1 MTNPTRLLD
10 EYRFP
15 GFCPRSA
22 LAVHPTDPTARV
34 IELVR
39 RKKKASAPVAAAGG
53 QSVAPAANS
62 SATWTAQE
70 RRFTCLSTT
79 AVWPAGTAG

>member
-39 RKKKASAPVAAAGG
+39 HKKKRRLRLRRPTASP
-53 QSVAPAANS
+53 
-62 SATWTAQE
+62 
-70 RRFTCLSTT
+70 
-79 AVWPAGTAG
+79 